1 MALFQDLNRDILLA
15 DADGKKMKAL
25 VIFTEAIKYV
35 KVRLCDIHIPSD
47 KITIV
52 SVCML
57 CGYKIYKQLKF
68 TPSVLAHS

>member
-1 MALFQDLNRDILLA
+1 MLA

-47 KITIV
+47 KITVV
-52 SVCML
+52 SVCMSWVEIAE
-57 CGYKIYKQLKF
+57 IYTISF
-68 TPSVLAHS
+68 THS